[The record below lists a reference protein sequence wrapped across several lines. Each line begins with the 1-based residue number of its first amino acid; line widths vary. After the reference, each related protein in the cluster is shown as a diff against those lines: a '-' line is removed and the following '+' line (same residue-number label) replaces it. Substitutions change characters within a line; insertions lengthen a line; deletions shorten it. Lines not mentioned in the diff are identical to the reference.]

1 MSPEPEASIWARS
14 LGHSILGA
22 IRTSSFSP
30 KFFIARAAAPT
41 FSPIWGWDRM
51 MAGGVI
57 WRFDGPVFVGLTAA
71 PLYPLRPNFARKS
84 DGQDQGCQPGRRA
97 GRRRDDPHHLGL
109 DQEEAGPAL

>member
-22 IRTSSFSP
+22 IRTSSVNP

-41 FSPIWGWDRM
+41 FSPIWVCDRM

-57 WRFDGPVFVGLTAA
+57 WRFDGPFFVGNFA
-71 PLYPLRPNFARKS
+71 PLYPPRSNFARKS
-84 DGQDQGCQPGRRA
+84 DGKDQGCQPGCRA
-97 GRRRDDPHHLGL
+97 GRRRDDP
-109 DQEEAGPAL
+109 D